1 MLPYTAHYNHAAA
14 AGALQRVARALGGDT
29 AAEAGALLMA
39 LNRNLGLPA
48 SLGQIGMP
56 QDGIRQAAKIAT
68 DNPYYNPRPVRHD
81 DVLAMLQR
89 AWHGDPVA

>member
-1 MLPYTAHYNHAAA
+1 
-14 AGALQRVARALGGDT
+14 
-29 AAEAGALLMA
+29 
-39 LNRNLGLPA
+39 
-48 SLGQIGMP
+48 MP